1 MRILVTGGT
10 GFLGSYLLRYLVQQ
24 NATVRAIKLPTSSL
38 QLVQDIKDKIE
49 WIDADVLDIFALET
63 AMQDIDCVYHC
74 AAVVSFNPKDAARL
88 KQINTEGT
96 ANVVNIALSA
106 GVKRLLHVS
115 SIAAIGRS
123 KETPEVTEKIQFVR
137 NPMNTQYAISKFQG
151 EQEAWRGAAEGLEV
165 VIVNPSVII
174 GSGFWDSGT
183 NGFFHQ
189 IQNRL
194 KFYPVGATGFVD
206 VRDVA
211 RAMILLMDSDICD
224 ERFIIN
230 AENITYQ
237 TFLNWIA
244 EDMKQPKPSIKVNK
258 LIQELAWRFAWLASK
273 FTRKSPFLT
282 KESARSS
289 ATTFHYK
296 NDKFCQHFP
305 DFIFRS
311 MRETTRETATQ
322 FQKDMTDNKSFNT
335 LPI

>member
-1 MRILVTGGT
+1 MKILVTGGT

-24 NATVRAIKLPTSSL
+24 NANVRAIKRSSSSMH
-38 QLVQDIKDKIE
+38 LVEDIKDKIE
-49 WIDADVLDIFALET
+49 WVDGDILDIFSLEA
-63 AMQDIDCVYHC
+63 AMQGVDCVYHC
-74 AAVVSFNPKDAARL
+74 AAVVSFDSKDAAKL
-88 KQINTEGT
+88 KQINVEGT
-96 ANVVNIALSA
+96 ANVVNIALST

-123 KETPEVTEKIQFVR
+123 KETPEVTEKVMFVR

-151 EQEAWRGAAEGLEV
+151 EQEAWRGAAEGLDV

-189 IQNRL
+189 INNGL

-211 RAMILLMDSDICD
+211 RAMILIMNSDISD
-224 ERFIIN
+224 ERFILN

-244 EDMKQPKPSIKVNK
+244 EDLQQPKPSIKVNT
-258 LIQELAWRFAWLASK
+258 LLQELAWRIAWLTSK
-273 FTRKSPFLT
+273 ITGKKPFLT

-289 ATTFHYK
+289 ARTFRYQ
-296 NDKFCQHFP
+296 NDKFIQYFP
-305 DFIFRS
+305 DFEFRS
-311 MRETTRETATQ
+311 MRTTVSETAAQ
-322 FQKDMTDNKSFNT
+322 FQKDITDNQPFNT
-335 LPI
+335 LPL